1 MLSMTFMLMDSI
13 DDCNMRISC
22 INFPLGFPFVNRITK
37 ATTTGAASRTPGT
50 STRGGLRV

>member
-1 MLSMTFMLMDSI
+1 MLSMFLALMDNV
-13 DDCNMRISC
+13 DDCICEIFSR
-22 INFPLGFPFVNRITK
+22 INFPVLDFVNRIMK